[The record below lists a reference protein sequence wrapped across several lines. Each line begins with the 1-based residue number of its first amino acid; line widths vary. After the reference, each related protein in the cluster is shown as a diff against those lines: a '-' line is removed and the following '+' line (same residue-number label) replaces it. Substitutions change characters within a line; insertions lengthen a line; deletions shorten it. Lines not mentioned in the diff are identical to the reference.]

1 MSDDVEVHRAL
12 GRIEGKLDGMLGRMT
27 AQENRHADHESRIRA
42 IEAGQNKQ
50 LGWAAAMG
58 SVASIIITLAVK
70 FLPNPFS

>member
-1 MSDDVEVHRAL
+1 
-12 GRIEGKLDGMLGRMT
+12 MLGRMT